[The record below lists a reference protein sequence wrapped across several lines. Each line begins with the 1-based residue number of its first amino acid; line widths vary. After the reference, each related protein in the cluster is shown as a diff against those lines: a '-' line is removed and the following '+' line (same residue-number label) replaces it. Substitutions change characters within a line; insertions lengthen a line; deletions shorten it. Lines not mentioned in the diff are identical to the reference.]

1 MNPANITIAV
11 LDRNPEELGSLAAVL
26 EDAGYRVLTTT
37 TQAHIERF
45 FATQPINLVAKGFD
59 ANTVDPLP
67 FVERI
72 RRLSPDTGF
81 ILCGRGG
88 TIHEAVQAIQ
98 NGAADYLPKP
108 VDKGLLLEAVR
119 KALERQAIVASD
131 PGLRR
136 SLKRQHEPDFF
147 VGSSS
152 AMRAVVA
159 QIEQV
164 GPAHV
169 PVLICGES
177 GSGKELVAR
186 ALHAKSSRGDGPF
199 VALNCAGL
207 TDTLIESELFGHVRG
222 AFTGAI
228 HDRAG
233 AFELAGHGTLFLDE
247 IGDLSLKGQGDL
259 LRVLED
265 GIFHPVGSIRPK
277 RADVRVIAA
286 TNRDLRELAASG
298 RFREDLLYRLN
309 IVELH
314 VPPLRERLEDVPAL
328 VNSFNRHFSARH
340 GRRPKEVTTEFLEAL
355 AAHSWPGNVR
365 ELRNLVERLIV
376 TVRETRLT
384 ASHAPQSA
392 QTAGSRSQGGD
403 VRDDSFVRVAAG
415 TTLAG
420 AETMLI
426 RATLEQAGDNRAE
439 AARRLGISRRAL
451 HYKLKRLGIE

>member
-11 LDRNPEELGSLAAVL
+11 LDRNPDELGSLAAVL
-26 EDAGYRVLTTT
+26 EDAGYRVLTTS

-59 ANTVDPLP
+59 ATVVDPLP
-67 FVERI
+67 FVDRI
-72 RRLSPDTGF
+72 KKLSPDTGF

-98 NGAADYLPKP
+98 NGASDYLPKP
-108 VDKGLLLEAVR
+108 VDKVLLLEAVR

-136 SLKRQHEPDFF
+136 SLRRQHEPDFF
-147 VGSSS
+147 IGSSE
-152 AMRAVVA
+152 AMRNVVA
-159 QIEQV
+159 QIDQV
-164 GPAHV
+164 GPANV

-186 ALHAKSSRGDGPF
+186 GLHAKSPRSDGPF

-207 TDTLIESELFGHVRG
+207 TDTLMESELFGHVRG

-277 RADVRVIAA
+277 RADVRVVAA
-286 TNRDLRELAASG
+286 SNRVLGKLAASG
-298 RFREDLLYRLN
+298 LFREDLLYRLN

-314 VPPLRERLEDVPAL
+314 VPPLRDRLEDIPAL

-340 GRRPKEVTTEFLEAL
+340 GRQPKAITPEFLEAL
-355 AAHSWPGNVR
+355 TAHSWPGNVR
-365 ELRNLVERLIV
+365 ELRNLVERLVV
-376 TVRETRLT
+376 TVRENELS
-384 ASHAPQSA
+384 AFHAPKSVRTKVDRTESEIA
-392 QTAGSRSQGGD
+392 QGD
-403 VRDDSFVRVAAG
+403 SCVSVAAG
-415 TTLAG
+415 TTLAD

-426 RATLEQAGDNRAE
+426 RATLAKADDNRAE